1 MRITLPRFVVALSI
15 AVLLQAGIFAWHNT
29 DLLYLRR
36 PVSAIVKDD
45 AHVFSKNAADA
56 LTRPKLTRKHLD
68 TIADAAQEFG
78 QPAQEIQALERRL
91 TKDPSDTQ
99 VKLRLADA
107 LRRGGDLRRAEA
119 LYREVIG
126 SPTSQEKRP

>member
-15 AVLLQAGIFAWHNT
+15 AILLQAGVFAWYNT

-36 PVSAIVKDD
+36 PASAIVSDD
-45 AHVFSKNAADA
+45 ANVFTQHAAEA
-56 LTRPKLTRKHLD
+56 LARPKLTRKHLD
-68 TIADAAQEFG
+68 TIADAAQQLGKPE
-78 QPAQEIQALERRL
+78 QEIQALERRL
-91 TKDPSDTQ
+91 AKDPSDTQ

-119 LYREVIG
+119 LYREVIA
-126 SPTSQEKRP
+126 SPPPQEKHP